1 MKHIVCLS
9 GGHSSGHVALE
20 VVNKYGVENVVL
32 LNHDINSERE
42 LPDIKRFKREISDFV
57 GIPITYA
64 NIDGINDPLSI
75 PDQFDVIMELGAL
88 TSPNHNALCTAKLK
102 TEPFYEY
109 LRKHQKR
116 GECIIYYGF
125 DKTETERIERRTMD
139 LGGRGYFTDFPLA
152 QWENLKYKNTESV
165 GIERANVYAQFKHAN
180 CIGCLKAGQL
190 HWYVVFCT
198 DKKAWNK
205 AKEMEEQVG
214 FSILRRQENNEKRR
228 PLFLRE
234 LETAFCKLQS
244 LGVPANEHIGEQ
256 KFADRLRKIEAPIS
270 ENLLFPCMCS
280 F

>member
-20 VVNKYGVENVVL
+20 VVARFGKENVVL
-32 LNHDINSERE
+32 LNHNINKKVEAE
-42 LPDIKRFKREISDFV
+42 DIKRFKKEISDFL

-64 NIDGINDPLSI
+64 NIDGIIDDSDI
-75 PDQFDVIMELGAL
+75 PDQFDVINEIGAL

-109 LRKHQKR
+109 LSKFAKR
-116 GECIIYYGF
+116 DLDVIYYGF
-125 DKTETERIERRTMD
+125 DKSENDRIKRRINE
-139 LGGRGYFTDFPLA
+139 LGARGYFTEFPLA
-152 QWENLKYKNTESV
+152 NWELKYKDTESV
-165 GIERANVYAQFKHAN
+165 GIVRPNTYSFFKHAN

-198 DKKAWNK
+198 DKTAWAK
-205 AKEMEEQVG
+205 AKHMEENVN
-214 FSILRRQENNEKRR
+214 FSILRRMVNGVRS

-234 LETAFCKLQS
+234 LETSFCKLQS

-270 ENLLFPCMCS
+270 ENMLFPCACT